1 MNSKNKMAFLK
12 LFLLE
17 MAIYI
22 TLVTVYF
29 FTVLRYLTETILNY
43 FENDLRVYAVLAL
56 ALIVGQGIV
65 FEFVTR
71 TIIDNIGKRGVG

>member
-1 MNSKNKMAFLK
+1 MAFLK